1 MTSKQ
6 IVLNNSFFTKYIDS
20 YVNPS
25 NKQLKEWKEEHKN
38 GDEKQ
43 KEKERKDGRP
53 FGTYAWVLSNLDMG
67 YDVWDSPNYLYD
79 ENCLIV
85 KEELPYSHTTPYYKW
100 MLDLKGEVLYKNIDR
115 KYKKHW
121 K

>member
-43 KEKERKDGRP
+43 KEEESENWKP
-53 FGTYAWVLSNLDMG
+53 FGTYEFVLCDLEMG
-67 YDVWDSPNYLYD
+67 RSHWNSPNYVYD
-79 ENCLIV
+79 DGVFVIEG
-85 KEELPYSHTTPYYKW
+85 LPASHTTPFYKW
-100 MLDLKGEVLYKNIDR
+100 MLDLKSDVLYKNAYHLYIS
-115 KYKKHW
+115 
-121 K
+121 